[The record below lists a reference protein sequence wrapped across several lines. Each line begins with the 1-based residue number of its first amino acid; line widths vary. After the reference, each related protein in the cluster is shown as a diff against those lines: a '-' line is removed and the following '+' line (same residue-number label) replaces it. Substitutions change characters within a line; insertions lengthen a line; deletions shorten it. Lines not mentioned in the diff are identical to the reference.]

1 MYEPVEYGVAG
12 AAALIIT
19 ALWRRLLV
27 LEDRNDANIKHMTT
41 TIDQLTAVINRLCER
56 LDREKHCVSSDSAP

>member
-1 MYEPVEYGVAG
+1 MYEPVDYGVAG

-27 LEDRNDANIKHMTT
+27 LEDRNDTNIKHMTT
-41 TIDQLTAVINRLCER
+41 TIEQLTAVINRLCER
-56 LDREKHCVSSDSAP
+56 IDREKHHVSSDPAS

>member
-1 MYEPVEYGVAG
+1 MYEPVDYGIAG

-27 LEDRNDANIKHMTT
+27 LEDRNDANIKHMTM
-41 TIDQLTAVINRLCER
+41 TIEQLTAVINRLCER
-56 LDREKHCVSSDSAP
+56 LDREKRRVSSDSAP

>member
-1 MYEPVEYGVAG
+1 MYEPADYGIAG

-27 LEDRNDANIKHMTT
+27 LEDRNEVNIKHMTT
-41 TIDQLTAVINRLCER
+41 TIEQLTAVINRLCER
-56 LDREKHCVSSDSAP
+56 LDREKRHVSSDSAS